1 MHKAKEITMRSHGPT
16 TVWGTALKDGRARD
30 AKGWC
35 RQLRAWRA
43 AREAARQQTK
53 LAALTNRWD
62 AEHEAVTPL
71 RADAAVDMAIAQGT
85 LALATQPY
93 SLIQWC

>member
-1 MHKAKEITMRSHGPT
+1 MRSHGST
-16 TVWGTALKDGRARD
+16 TVWDTPLGGCCDRD
-30 AKGWC
+30 PSGWC
-35 RQLRAWRA
+35 QHLRAWRA
-43 AREAARQQTK
+43 ARKAARQQAR

-71 RADAAVDMAIAQGT
+71 RADAAIDMAIAQGT

-93 SLIQWC
+93 SLIQY